1 MVKIYKENETIYMED
16 DGDIV
21 ELNEHITIDK
31 KSGKEVIKLPEN
43 SANRQWIMVDK
54 VTEEGI
60 VLAYK
65 ETRTIGARSPKKHW
79 TEYLD
84 ENELFE
90 YDRANEILDE
100 LKAIAEQRKQAEKEK
115 PMTAEEKLRAKIAK
129 LQAQIDALNKEE
141 VDE

>member
-16 DGDIV
+16 GDEIV
-21 ELNEHITIDK
+21 ELNEYITVDK

-60 VLAYK
+60 ELNYK
-65 ETRTIGARSPKKHW
+65 ETRTIGARGSSKKLQDYM
-79 TEYLD
+79 TD
-84 ENELFE
+84 EEKQIVADIMAKCQE
-90 YDRANEILDE
+90 
-100 LKAIAEQRKQAEKEK
+100 RKNADKPT